1 MKDYRI
7 MFLRDSH
14 NFPVGCVAM
23 VTRGNVVSYQV
34 STLNPNDCFDR
45 KTARQLAIGRLVE
58 SPFALDIS
66 NSNIH
71 YTTRMIM
78 NHIAN
83 NLELPKRSR
92 TAARRWSNV
101 NSNKG

>member
-1 MKDYRI
+1 
-7 MFLRDSH
+7 
-14 NFPVGCVAM
+14 M

-45 KTARQLAIGRLVE
+45 KTARHLAIGRLVE